1 MHRQQFDLLFLYIS
15 GSRNHLFDIDLSNIW
30 CRFLGWFN
38 EGWGLIYSMS
48 RRPSRRL
55 VLDDGG
61 EILELKFDLLLLN
74 TSCFRFGRILLT
86 LLNTYTWVV
95 RYVFWDLHE
104 GPLLL
109 GWLVWCQGLNVVV
122 FRIALTITWE
132 NSICVCLG
140 KALVVVNWGR
150 NLADAPS
157 LLYFGESKF
166 LLVKYVFCVS
176 RDNAAD
182 SFFGDNILLCLNTI
196 LTLIGLLIWLVV
208 HFSALRFM
216 VLGWVVLVKLFESL
230 HLFLVQE

>member
-1 MHRQQFDLLFLYIS
+1 MHRQQFDLLFLHIS
-15 GSRNHLFDIDLSNIW
+15 GSGNYLFYIDLFNVGR
-30 CRFLGWFN
+30 RFLGWFN
-38 EGWGLIYSMS
+38 EWWGLIYSVS

-61 EILELKFDLLLLN
+61 EILELKFYLLLLD
-74 TSCFRFGRILLT
+74 TSGFRLGRILLT
-86 LLNTYTWVV
+86 LLNTYAWVV
-95 RYVFWDLHE
+95 RYVFWNLHE

-109 GWLVWCQGLNVVV
+109 GWLVWRQGLNVVV

-157 LLYFGESKF
+157 LLYFGEPKF

-176 RDNAAD
+176 RDDAAD
-182 SFFGDNILLCLNTI
+182 SFFGDNILLCLYTI
-196 LTLIGLLIWLVV
+196 LTLIGLLSWLVV
-208 HFSALRFM
+208 QFSALRLM
-216 VLGWVVLVKLFESL
+216 VLCWVVLVELFEGL
-230 HLFLVQE
+230 HLFLVEE